1 MSTMSTMTSIL
12 TEAWVAPTIVIIALV
27 ILIGNLSTFQKSAK
41 TPLRKK
47 SLNDLKETLP
57 RTQKSA
63 HKMPTVT
70 KESDLAQKTKNSD

>member
-1 MSTMSTMTSIL
+1 MTSIL
-12 TEAWVAPTIVIIALV
+12 TESWVAPTIVIIALV

-47 SLNDLKETLP
+47 GLNDLKETLP

-63 HKMPTVT
+63 HKMTSFSKDATITP
-70 KESDLAQKTKNSD
+70 KIKNSD

>member
-1 MSTMSTMTSIL
+1 MDS
-12 TEAWVAPTIVIIALV
+12 WVAPTIIIIAAV

-57 RTQKSA
+57 RS
-63 HKMPTVT
+63 HKGVHQMPDIPAKNIHHANEIT
-70 KESDLAQKTKNSD
+70 KKNSD

>member
-1 MSTMSTMTSIL
+1 MTSIL
-12 TEAWVAPTIVIIALV
+12 TEAWVAPAIVIIALV

-47 SLNDLKETLP
+47 SLNDLKETIP
-57 RTQKSA
+57 RSQKSA

-70 KESDLAQKTKNSD
+70 KESDLVQKTKNSD

>member
-1 MSTMSTMTSIL
+1 MTSIL
-12 TEAWVAPTIVIIALV
+12 TESWVAPAIIIIALV

-57 RTQKSA
+57 RTKKEA
-63 HKMPTVT
+63 HKMPSFT
-70 KESDLAQKTKNSD
+70 KTSGTLHKTKNSD